1 MSFAELSV
9 TTPVPIQVRVKDDDA
24 EVLKFAVDAF
34 LHGGAALATLVEIR
48 GGAAR
53 AIGSQ
58 IAVATDGS
66 FCGYV
71 SGGCVEAAVATE
83 ALLAIAEGKDRVVE
97 FGLGSRFFDIVLPCG
112 GG

>member
-1 MSFAELSV
+1 MTA
-9 TTPVPIQVRVKDDDA
+9 PVPIQVRVRDDDA

-34 LHGGAALATLVEIR
+34 RHGGAALATLVEIR

-58 IAVATDGS
+58 IAVAADGS

-71 SGGCVEAAVATE
+71 SGGCVEAAVCDVDATPE
-83 ALLAIAEGKDRVVE
+83 QGYLMDRPRVSEVDP
-97 FGLGSRFFDIVLPCG
+97 RKAQ
-112 GG
+112 